1 MALAAIFAIEL
12 NNRISRSVIF
22 RFVPIKIAP
31 IFCSCTDNGTA
42 AEAVVFLKTFLN
54 MNQIILTN
62 RYKRK
67 AYHFP

>member
-1 MALAAIFAIEL
+1 
-12 NNRISRSVIF
+12 
-22 RFVPIKIAP
+22 
-31 IFCSCTDNGTA
+31 
-42 AEAVVFLKTFLN
+42 VVFLKTFLN